1 MDYIRE
7 AAFELRMSHR
17 QLAKTLE
24 VSEQQLRNYRI
35 GKQQLPAKLCVQ
47 IEKLTKGVV
56 SRQMMRPNDYA
67 DIWPELE
74 A

>member
-24 VSEQQLRNYRI
+24 VSEQQLRNYRL
-35 GKQQLPAKLCVQ
+35 GKQQLFPRRL
-47 IEKLTKGVV
+47 GVFYRLAGRAFRRLV
-56 SRQMMRPNDYA
+56 FRIDRRRQFRQ
-67 DIWPELE
+67 
-74 A
+74 